1 MLWLRWLSS
10 SRIEHNLIE
19 DLIRKLFTSPFR
31 SRPIHLVLLLLLHLT
46 LKLLLILSLL
56 SCFFFCL
63 SKLVPSYLIHTSLH
77 KCITCHLPAC
87 TLSSLAFLGSLWS
100 KIFVIFLLLLRFI
113 WFTPMLVDII
123 VANSTY
129 HVLFF
134 EFERLFNKRAVSYR
148 RLVVTLVIGLLH
160 QLKRTLIL

>member
-10 SRIEHNLIE
+10 SRLEHDLIE

-46 LKLLLILSLL
+46 LKLLLILSLQ

-63 SKLVPSYLIHTSLH
+63 SKLMPSYLIHTCLN
-77 KCITCHLPAC
+77 KCITSHLPAC

-113 WFTPMLVDII
+113 RLTPMLVDVI

-134 EFERLFNKRAVSYR
+134 EFERLLDKWAVPHR
-148 RLVVTLVIGLLH
+148 WLVATLVICLLH
-160 QLKRTLIL
+160 